1 MRYSILAAAAAF
13 LFALAAAGC
22 TKAGKYDEL
31 KEYMHEV
38 ITVNEEYVTSLEKAQ
53 SAREVA
59 DAITTLGNRM
69 GALNERS
76 REIEKKYPE
85 LKSDQMKKNPPKE
98 LREEFARLE
107 KMAQRLLTASMKMMK
122 YIDDPAVM
130 KASREMERKMRRS
143 PEGE

>member
-1 MRYSILAAAAAF
+1 MKHSILAAGAI
-13 LFALAAAGC
+13 LFAIAAAGC

-31 KEYMHEV
+31 KSYMNEV
-38 ITVNEEYVTSLEKAQ
+38 ITANEEYVTSLEKARN
-53 SAREVA
+53 AKEVA
-59 DAITTLGNRM
+59 EAITALGNRM
-69 GALNERS
+69 GELNERS

-85 LKSDQMKKNPPKE
+85 LKSDEIKKNPPKE

-122 YIDDPAVM
+122 YMDDPAVM
-130 KASREMERKMRRS
+130 KASREMDMKMRRS

>member
-1 MRYSILAAAAAF
+1 MKYSILAAGAF
-13 LFALAAAGC
+13 LFAIAAAGC

-31 KEYMHEV
+31 KSYMHEV
-38 ITVNEEYVTSLEKAQ
+38 ITVNEEYVTSLEKARN
-53 SAREVA
+53 AKEVA
-59 DAITTLGNRM
+59 EAITALGNKM

-85 LKSDQMKKNPPKE
+85 LKSDEMKKNPPKE

-107 KMAQRLLTASMKMMK
+107 KTAQRLLTASMKMMK
-122 YIDDPAVM
+122 YMDDPAVM
-130 KASREMERKMRRS
+130 KASREMDMKMRRS

>member
-1 MRYSILAAAAAF
+1 MRYSILAAAF
-13 LFALAAAGC
+13 LFSVAVAGC

-31 KEYMHEV
+31 KSYMHEV
-38 ITVNEEYVTSLEKAQ
+38 ITVNEEYVTSLEKARN
-53 SAREVA
+53 AKEVA
-59 DAITTLGNRM
+59 EAITALGNRM

-85 LKSDQMKKNPPKE
+85 LKSEEMKKNPPKE
-98 LREEFARLE
+98 LREEFLRLE

-122 YIDDPAVM
+122 YMDDPAVM
-130 KASREMERKMRRS
+130 KASQEMDRKMRRS